1 MIEVVLTSFFFIILA
16 ELALH
21 TVLLLD
27 QLVFC
32 IYALFGTP
40 KIHYECGRLVM
51 ALDSGSGV
59 RGFKP
64 LHRRSFFSVP
74 DMFLITIFMI
84 FFSILI
90 VHK

>member
-1 MIEVVLTSFFFIILA
+1 MIEVVLTSFFFTILA

-40 KIHYECGRLVM
+40 KIHYECGRVVM

-64 LHRRSFFSVP
+64 LHRRSFFFCARYVFNYNIH
-74 DMFLITIFMI
+74 DFFLHPN
-84 FFSILI
+84 SS
-90 VHK
+90 